1 LDPLIKSQL
10 LYAMCPNRGSEGYA
24 LPAIPRQDATAK
36 TRRRAPTTHPIGG
49 PSAELAPLNGFAH
62 DRALAA
68 IRRASS

>member
-1 LDPLIKSQL
+1 MP
-10 LYAMCPNRGSEGYA
+10 CA
-24 LPAIPRQDATAK
+24 LTEEARVMHFQQFPGQDAPAK
-36 TRRRAPTTHPIGG
+36 TRRRAATTHPIGG